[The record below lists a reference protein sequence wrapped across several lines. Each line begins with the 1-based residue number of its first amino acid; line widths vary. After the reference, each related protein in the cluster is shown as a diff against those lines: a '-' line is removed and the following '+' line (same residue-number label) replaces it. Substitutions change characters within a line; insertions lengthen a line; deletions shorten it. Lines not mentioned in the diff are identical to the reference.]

1 MNRELRSRSVSGA
14 AAIIDQ
20 AWNILSEA
28 KCLVTAA
35 EVGTADNEQLARL
48 NSDLNKV
55 AEACTSIIGPAGNS
69 GFKRCEHCGAI
80 FIGGKKKI
88 YCNDRHCHSS
98 VSYRKFLDK
107 MNSEEALKIYNRA
120 YRTRHARIK
129 NGIITEDEFRNW
141 QKTARNKLNMVRSG
155 DLSLGD
161 FEDWLESDRIVRRRH
176 QVNTTKEVKDH
187 E

>member
-1 MNRELRSRSVSGA
+1 MKRELQARSVSEA

-48 NSDLNKV
+48 NSDINKV
-55 AEACTSIIGPAGNS
+55 AEACASITGSAGKC
-69 GFKRCEHCGAI
+69 GFRRCKCCGTI
-80 FIGGKKKI
+80 FIGEERKV
-88 YCNDRHCHSS
+88 YCDNGHCYSS
-98 VSYRKFLDK
+98 SSYKRFLDR
-107 MNSEEALKIYNRA
+107 MDADRALYLYTRA
-120 YRTRHARIK
+120 YRTRHARMR
-129 NGIITEDEFRNW
+129 NGIMTECEFRNW
-141 QKTARNKLNMVRSG
+141 QKTAKNKLNMVRSG